1 MNDSKDKRL
10 VWLDLEMTGLDPKVD
25 KVLEI
30 ATVVTDSDLNVIA
43 EGPDIVIHHSDKVLA
58 NMNEWSV
65 KQHALTGL
73 TDKVRKSKIS
83 VKKAEALTLNF
94 LENLLE
100 PGISP
105 LCGNTVSQDR
115 RFLFKYM
122 PKLERFFHYRHLD
135 VSCFKIAIKRWSQV
149 KPFYKVSRHQALSD
163 VYDSISEMRF
173 YRRILFKH
181 GL

>member
-1 MNDSKDKRL
+1 MNDSRDKRL

-25 KVLEI
+25 RILEI
-30 ATVVTDSDLNVIA
+30 ATVVTDGNLNVIA

-65 KQHALTGL
+65 RQHALTGL
-73 TDKVRKSKIS
+73 TDKVRESKIS

-94 LENLLE
+94 LENLLD
-100 PGISP
+100 PGVSP

-122 PKLERFFHYRHLD
+122 PKLEQFFHYRHLD
-135 VSCFKIAIKRWSQV
+135 VSCFKIAIKRWSQA

-173 YRRILFKH
+173 YRRILFSH